1 VASACWRRLLA
12 CFKENPAHLYCMPI
26 LSLTASYVD
35 EGNTLNL
42 NLLWLFTKL
51 QLLTAELGVAAIRSC
66 GVTYSPRCHA
76 LR

>member
-1 VASACWRRLLA
+1 
-12 CFKENPAHLYCMPI
+12 MPI